1 MKKLFITILVLIAL
15 FSVAGVSRASACDM
29 CHVFPRPTFY
39 YPPTPVPNPN
49 PTPTTQPCAI
59 TNFTANGS
67 SGSVYLGSGS
77 SANLAWTTNG
87 YCTSG
92 SITNIGTVNSI
103 YSGNQSVYPYV
114 TTTYTL
120 YAYGNYGSDSRTVQ
134 VILQN
139 QNYNIYPSVTTYNP
153 SFIGSN
159 SATLYGYASISGG
172 YANAWLEFPC
182 YGNQQGNQYSISS
195 TSLSSPV
202 YNLQPNTVYSY
213 CAAAQ
218 ATNGGQIVRGNV
230 VSFTTLNTTTPSN
243 NSTYIKT
250 NAVSGLTK
258 TDATLNGTINNPY
271 NYSLNGY
278 FEYGTTVNLG
288 SRTNSKT
295 VGNSSTI
302 NFSDNISGL
311 SEDTIYYYRAV
322 SEGSNGTLR
331 GEIEIF
337 ATPGTTRTRTI
348 VKNTTT
354 TINPIV
360 KRYKTIYVPM
370 QVEDTTPIEQ
380 APVDQINNNNQAA
393 SAFWSGA
400 WLSYG
405 PIFWLL
411 IIIIILLIVI
421 LARTFTRKTTTTT
434 VTTHDNHI
442 H

>member
-1 MKKLFITILVLIAL
+1 MKKIFITILVLIAL
-15 FSVAGVSRASACDM
+15 FSIAGVSRASACDM
-29 CHVFPRPTFY
+29 CHVFPRPTYY
-39 YPPTPVPNPN
+39 YPSTPVPTPN

-92 SITNIGTVNSI
+92 SITNLGAVNSI

-120 YAYGNYGSDSRTVQ
+120 YAYGQNGSDTRTVQ
-134 VILQN
+134 VILQTQN
-139 QNYNIYPSVTTYNP
+139 QNIYPSVTTYNP
-153 SFIGSN
+153 SYIGTTT
-159 SATLYGYASISGG
+159 ATLSGYATISGG

-202 YNLQPNTVYSY
+202 YNLQSNTVYSY

-230 VSFTTLNTTTPSN
+230 VSFSTLNTTIQN
-243 NSTYIKT
+243 NSSTYIKT
-250 NAVSGLTK
+250 NEVSGLTK
-258 TDATLNGTINNPY
+258 TEATLNGTINNPY
-271 NYSLNGY
+271 NYSQNGY

-288 SRTNSKT
+288 SRTSSKS
-295 VGNSSTI
+295 VGSSSTI
-302 NFSDNISGL
+302 NFNDAIYGL

-331 GEIEIF
+331 GAIEIF
-337 ATPGTTRTRTI
+337 ATPGATRTRTI

-354 TINPIV
+354 IQNNI
-360 KRYKTIYVPM
+360 KRYKTIYVPV
-370 QVEDTTPIEQ
+370 QVEDTAPIVTP
-380 APVDQINNNNQAA
+380 PVDQINTNNLPA

-400 WLSYG
+400 WLQYG

-411 IIIIILLIVI
+411 LIIIILLIVI
-421 LARTFTRKTTTTT
+421 LARTYTKKTTTTT